1 MNLSSEAIKKLNSLK
16 ICILNS
22 DYSKSTK
29 DQLPQEEEN
38 ITYEIMIKFLS
49 GSNQI
54 NDAFSFSIYKN
65 QGICSLEI
73 VGSIDTDGYAWGVS
87 TMYKGE

>member
-1 MNLSSEAIKKLNSLK
+1 
-16 ICILNS
+16 
-22 DYSKSTK
+22 
-29 DQLPQEEEN
+29 
-38 ITYEIMIKFLS
+38 MIKFLS

-73 VGSIDTDGYAWGVS
+73 VGSIDTDGDAVGVS
-87 TMYKGE
+87 TM

>member
-1 MNLSSEAIKKLNSLK
+1 
-16 ICILNS
+16 
-22 DYSKSTK
+22 
-29 DQLPQEEEN
+29 
-38 ITYEIMIKFLS
+38 MIKFLS

-87 TMYKGE
+87 TLEKGVKIYALVTCNYAGLKIIEVSDP

>member
-1 MNLSSEAIKKLNSLK
+1 
-16 ICILNS
+16 
-22 DYSKSTK
+22 
-29 DQLPQEEEN
+29 
-38 ITYEIMIKFLS
+38 MIKFLS

-73 VGSIDTDGYAWGVS
+73 VGSIDTYGDAF
-87 TMYKGE
+87 